1 MIFDFRSG
9 EGGSVPNWIPGTFND
24 CISKQNVFFFK
35 TRSFGDMFSCLE
47 PETVAEA
54 VLFIVEQMDHAVIS
68 EINLTAN
75 TKIKE

>member
-1 MIFDFRSG
+1 MIA
-9 EGGSVPNWIPGTFND
+9 SVSKTFFLQ
-24 CISKQNVFFFK
+24 K
-35 TRSFGDMFSCLE
+35 RSFGDMFSCLE